1 MRAIRLILA
10 SLILALYWWVNPRKK
25 PGPRKGYKRKPPAPA
40 EAPGDVDQFTP
51 EVVSAEAVNA

>member
-1 MRAIRLILA
+1 MRAIRLVLARILYA
-10 SLILALYWWVNPRKK
+10 AYWWVNPRKK

-40 EAPGDVDQFTP
+40 EAQADVDQFTP

>member
-1 MRAIRLILA
+1 MKSLRLVLA

-40 EAPGDVDQFTP
+40 EAPGDVDQFNQETK
-51 EVVSAEAVNA
+51 AT